1 MKGGEVQ
8 LGSRDAEKR
17 AGGAAT
23 VEVNPGGLQ
32 PPPPAGPC
40 QQSLAPQG
48 VLKRGC

>member
-8 LGSRDAEKR
+8 LGSRDAEKQ

-32 PPPPAGPC
+32 PPLAGPC